1 MRTYTFA
8 AAALALLGSSL
19 FAHADTISYRVFD
32 GTKNIGS
39 GSVTNGI
46 LLGGSATDSNF
57 SVSVNATGSPFLNA
71 PNFGNNSN
79 TSVKASGITGPTTLR
94 IEITD
99 TGLTSPVTPVMNTFG
114 LNSLN
119 GGDFVSETISNYFG
133 PANNAYGMAEL
144 LGSVT
149 YNGDGSFSTGPM
161 MGAFSAPG
169 GTYSETTVY
178 SLNFG
183 ATGGNGT
190 LQTNAQ
196 IAAVA
201 ATPEPNSLVLL
212 GTGLVGAAGLMF
224 LRRRQ
229 AADLL

>member
-1 MRTYTFA
+1 MRTYTLA
-8 AAALALLGSSL
+8 AATLALLGSSL

-32 GTKNIGS
+32 GTTNIGS

-46 LLGGSATDSNF
+46 LLGGSASDSNF
-57 SVSVNATGSPFLNA
+57 VVSVNATGAPFLNA

-79 TSVKASGITGPTTLR
+79 TSISATNIKTTTTLR

-99 TGLTSPVTPVMNTFG
+99 VDLTSPVTPVMNTFG

-119 GGDFVSETISNYFG
+119 GGDFQTETISNYFG
-133 PANNAYGMAEL
+133 PKDTPYGMGEL

-149 YNGDGSFSTGPM
+149 YSGDSSFSDGPT

-169 GTYSETTVY
+169 GTYSETTIY
-178 SLNFG
+178 SLTFG
-183 ATGGNGT
+183 PNGENGT

-212 GTGLVGAAGLMF
+212 GTGLVGAAGMMF
-224 LRRRQ
+224 MRRRQ

>member
-1 MRTYTFA
+1 MRTYTLA
-8 AAALALLGSSL
+8 AAAVALLGSSL

-32 GTKNIGS
+32 GSTNIGN

-46 LLGGSATDSNF
+46 LLGGSATDANF
-57 SVSVNATGSPFLNA
+57 AVSVNATGAPFLNA

-79 TSVKASGITGPTTLR
+79 TSVTATGITGTTVLR
-94 IEITD
+94 IEVTD

-133 PANNAYGMAEL
+133 PSNNAYGMGEL

-149 YNGDGSFSTGPM
+149 YNGDGSFADGPT
-161 MGAFSAPG
+161 MGAFSTPT
-169 GTYSETTVY
+169 GTYSETTIY
-178 SLNFG
+178 ALTFG

-190 LQTNAQ
+190 IQTNAQ

-212 GTGLVGAAGLMF
+212 GTGLVGAAGMMF
-224 LRRRQ
+224 MRRRQ
-229 AADLL
+229 SADLF